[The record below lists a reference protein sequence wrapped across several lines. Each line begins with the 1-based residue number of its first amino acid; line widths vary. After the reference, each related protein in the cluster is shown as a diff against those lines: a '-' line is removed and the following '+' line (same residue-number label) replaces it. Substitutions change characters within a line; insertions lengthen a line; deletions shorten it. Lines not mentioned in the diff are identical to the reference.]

1 MIMKTGFIVTFI
13 FMMLFGG
20 KTFAQEWK
28 QSYEW
33 HFSDDEEFDLV
44 RPYETTSGNIVVST
58 NQYYKCGWGDFYAP
72 HPALKMFAA
81 NGSELA
87 ENLYFRPAYYGGGP
101 YVIENKNGEL
111 YMMAAYTPDHDYTS
125 FNYFLNYDNP
135 PDEGIYGLYKL
146 DDQLNIVEAYE
157 HHIKIDTSEYR
168 DQQWEDVPL
177 EQCGALVL
185 IPPIVDDDIIIGAYM
200 KTYSRYPTNP
210 HGPDSLFAFRM
221 DFEGNILDQNGFEL
235 PYMGSGGSCRHLLG
249 RELLFKSENGYMLY
263 CPFRFVDDGNLYHVV
278 YLDHDLNLEKVRPYR
293 KNDPLSQYDDII
305 QGIKVKRCRHNT
317 TYFTVELASNNPMK
331 ATDYDVRLYELDD
344 NIDGTESYIPSLQ
357 YITRTSEDL
366 DWPCDI
372 ELLDDNSLYFAYTLN
387 MGFWSNLDSWMMI
400 EHLSPD
406 FDTITTLYYD
416 HEGERIHS
424 TATSILA
431 TMDGGLLL
439 VYQSKNLDNTD
450 QRWTTITKFPAEAFQ
465 GIEEAHDNGLK
476 VAVAYPNPG
485 KDVLNV
491 RTALQN
497 ARVEVYDMNGRLIH
511 SQALT
516 ENLTTIDAEDW
527 AEGVYVWKV
536 MANGK
541 IVETGKWVKE

>member
-1 MIMKTGFIVTFI
+1 
-13 FMMLFGG
+13 MM
-20 KTFAQEWK
+20 
-28 QSYEW
+28 
-33 HFSDDEEFDLV
+33 
-44 RPYETTSGNIVVST
+44 VS
-58 NQYYKCGWGDFYAP
+58 
-72 HPALKMFAA
+72 
-81 NGSELA
+81 
-87 ENLYFRPAYYGGGP
+87 
-101 YVIENKNGEL
+101 
-111 YMMAAYTPDHDYTS
+111 YTPDHDYTS

-185 IPPIVDDDIIIGAYM
+185 IPPIVDDDKIVGAYM

-305 QGIKVKRCRHNT
+305 QGIKVKRSRHNT

-450 QRWTTITKFPAEAFQ
+450 QRWTTITKFPAEAFV
-465 GIEEAHDNGLK
+465 GIEEAHTNGLK
-476 VAVAYPNPG
+476 LAIAYPNPG
-485 KDVLNV
+485 KDVLNI
-491 RTALQN
+491 RTGLRDAW
-497 ARVEVYDMNGRLIH
+497 VEVYDTNGRLIH

-516 ENLTTIDAEDW
+516 QNVTAIDAMDW
-527 AEGVYVWKV
+527 PLGVYVWKV
-536 MANGK
+536 YTTGVSTLRESSGTAGSTTLA
-541 IVETGKWVKE
+541 ETGKWIKE